1 MGGKNFR
8 PHLVRVDSNLEMRGE
23 ERRGEEEGERRQR
36 IGERGRRKER
46 RGGGGGRKENNEERQ
61 EEGRNQSNA
70 SYSSSS
76 ASCLWTYLLSDGSCS
91 SPVVSSEQNHPQSH
105 PVQSMH
111 RHRSLRLDGVCNHQ
125 SSQQDTWKERSHCI
139 VTVTMANYYSS
150 ALVSPTV
157 SAYS

>member
-61 EEGRNQSNA
+61 EEGRDQSNA
-70 SYSSSS
+70 SYSSS